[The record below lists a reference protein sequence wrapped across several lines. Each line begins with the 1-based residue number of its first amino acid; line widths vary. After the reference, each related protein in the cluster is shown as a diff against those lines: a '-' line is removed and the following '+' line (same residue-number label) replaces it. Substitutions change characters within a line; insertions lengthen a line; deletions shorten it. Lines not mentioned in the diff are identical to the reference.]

1 MPNSRDHH
9 REGAVV
15 WTISWEFPIDPVTD
29 TTETES
35 NRNTY
40 CEDICDLKE
49 SVSVF
54 SRKKKNSYEY
64 SEESTMKTHSSL
76 PDREDLY
83 RVLYKKSRIIEY
95 DISKSSS
102 DDNSE
107 KSIEEPTI
115 HILLANN
122 GVSIYKKITKN
133 EPKSIHEPI
142 PRGSNVDAE
151 K

>member
-1 MPNSRDHH
+1 
-9 REGAVV
+9 
-15 WTISWEFPIDPVTD
+15 
-29 TTETES
+29 
-35 NRNTY
+35 
-40 CEDICDLKE
+40 
-49 SVSVF
+49 
-54 SRKKKNSYEY
+54 
-64 SEESTMKTHSSL
+64 MKTHTSL
-76 PDREDLY
+76 PDREYLY

-95 DISKSSS
+95 NIPKASS

-133 EPKSIHEPI
+133 EPKSIHEAI